1 MMSEMVYIVG
11 HKNPDTDSI
20 CSAITY
26 AHLKQLQ
33 GVNAIP
39 CRLGPLNEETKFV
52 LNQFGIENPLLLKDA
67 RCQLKDIE
75 MDIPTLVHEDCS
87 LKDAWD
93 NMLQMQNKVLCVVDD
108 IGALSGMASISD
120 LVKPRLMQEDEVESL
135 VAKATL
141 DTIAR
146 TIGGEVIVDSISY
159 KTNGKVF
166 VVTLSSEKQSGFEF
180 KDAICILSD
189 GEDKQRQLIDM
200 GTALIIITCNQ
211 WVSEDICAYAKEKG
225 CVIIKTSNDTMKVAK
240 TIQESIPVGT
250 LMARDL
256 VVYKDTEYVN
266 DVSKKITNTRYRSY
280 PVLGE
285 HGELVGTISRW
296 HLLNYQRKK
305 FILVDHSS
313 KVQAINFID
322 DAEIEEIIDHHHIG
336 NIETSRPIYFR
347 NQRCGCT
354 CTIVYQLYK
363 EAGVVPSREMAGLM
377 LSAILSDTLKFKS
390 ATTTQM
396 DIDTAYKLAE
406 LAGVDLDQYALDML
420 SASVALKDAT
430 PTQILNRDLKTYE
443 IGKYKIGIGQTNYR
457 NMEDIQRILPVFK
470 ENMTLER
477 RAKEYDL
484 LIMMFTHVMAEGTMF
499 VFSGKL
505 SHVMADIMKTSF
517 NDRSGYDPDIISRKQ
532 QLVPMLSQIL
542 KNM

>member
-1 MMSEMVYIVG
+1 MSEMVYIVG

-93 NMLQMQNKVLCVVDD
+93 NMLQLQNKVLCVVDD

-120 LVKPRLMQEDEVESL
+120 LVKPRLMQEDEVETL

-146 TIGGEVIVDSISY
+146 TIGGEVIVDSTNY

-180 KDAICILSD
+180 KGAICILSD

-200 GTALIIITCNQ
+200 GTALMIITCNQ
-211 WVSEDICAYAKEKG
+211 WVSEEICSYAKEKG

-256 VVYKDTEYVN
+256 VIYKDTEYVN

-390 ATTTQM
+390 ATTTQV

-443 IGKYKIGIGQTNYR
+443 IGKYKVGIGQTNYR
-457 NMEDIQRILPVFK
+457 NMEDIQSILPVFK

-505 SHVMADIMKTSF
+505 SHVMSNIMKTSF

>member
-146 TIGGEVIVDSISY
+146 TIGGEVIVDSASY

-211 WVSEDICAYAKEKG
+211 WVSEDICSYAKEKG

-250 LMARDL
+250 LMARNL

-390 ATTTQM
+390 ATTTQV

-505 SHVMADIMKTSF
+505 SHVMSNIMKTSF

>member
-1 MMSEMVYIVG
+1 MSEKIYVVG

-33 GVNAIP
+33 GVNAIA

-93 NMLQMQNKVLCVVDD
+93 NMFVMKNKVLCVVND
-108 IGALSGMASISD
+108 IGALSGMVSVSN
-120 LVKPRLMQEDEVESL
+120 LVKPRLMSDEEVEEL
-135 VAKATL
+135 MKLAKV

-146 TIGGEVIVDSISY
+146 TIDGEIIVENPDY
-159 KTNGKVF
+159 HCNGKVY
-166 VVTLSSEKQSGFEF
+166 VVTLSSEKQNSFEF

-189 GEDKQRQLIDM
+189 GEDKQRQLIEM
-200 GTALIIITCNQ
+200 GAAMMVITCNQ
-211 WVSEDICAYAKEKG
+211 WVSEEICDFAKEKG
-225 CVIIKTSNDTMKVAK
+225 CVIVKTSNDTMKVAK
-240 TIQESIPVGT
+240 TIQESFPIVT
-250 LMARDL
+250 LMTRDL
-256 VVYKDTEYVN
+256 VTYKETEYVD

-280 PVLGE
+280 PVLRE
-285 HGELVGTISRW
+285 TGELAGAISRW
-296 HLLNYQRKK
+296 HLLNYKKKK

-313 KVQAINFID
+313 KVQAINYID

-354 CTIVYQLYK
+354 CTIIYQLYK
-363 EAGVVPSREMAGLM
+363 EHGVVPSREMAGLM

-390 ATTTQM
+390 RTTTQL
-396 DIDTAYKLAE
+396 DIDTAHRLAE
-406 LAGVDLDQYALDML
+406 LAEVDLDQYAMDML

-457 NMEDIQRILPVFK
+457 NMEDIQSILPVFK

-505 SHVMADIMKTSF
+505 SHVMQDIMKTSF

-532 QLVPMLSQIL
+532 QLVPMLSEIL
-542 KNM
+542 KKM

>member
-33 GVNAIP
+33 GVNTIP

-146 TIGGEVIVDSISY
+146 TIGGEVIVDSASY

-200 GTALIIITCNQ
+200 GTALIIITCN
-211 WVSEDICAYAKEKG
+211 
-225 CVIIKTSNDTMKVAK
+225 
-240 TIQESIPVGT
+240 
-250 LMARDL
+250 
-256 VVYKDTEYVN
+256 
-266 DVSKKITNTRYRSY
+266 
-280 PVLGE
+280 
-285 HGELVGTISRW
+285 
-296 HLLNYQRKK
+296 
-305 FILVDHSS
+305 
-313 KVQAINFID
+313 
-322 DAEIEEIIDHHHIG
+322 
-336 NIETSRPIYFR
+336 
-347 NQRCGCT
+347 
-354 CTIVYQLYK
+354 
-363 EAGVVPSREMAGLM
+363 
-377 LSAILSDTLKFKS
+377 
-390 ATTTQM
+390 
-396 DIDTAYKLAE
+396 
-406 LAGVDLDQYALDML
+406 
-420 SASVALKDAT
+420 
-430 PTQILNRDLKTYE
+430 
-443 IGKYKIGIGQTNYR
+443 
-457 NMEDIQRILPVFK
+457 
-470 ENMTLER
+470 
-477 RAKEYDL
+477 
-484 LIMMFTHVMAEGTMF
+484 
-499 VFSGKL
+499 
-505 SHVMADIMKTSF
+505 
-517 NDRSGYDPDIISRKQ
+517 
-532 QLVPMLSQIL
+532 
-542 KNM
+542 

>member
-1 MMSEMVYIVG
+1 MMSEKIYVVG

-87 LKDAWD
+87 LKDSWD
-93 NMLQMQNKVLCVVDD
+93 NMFIMKNKVLCVVDD
-108 IGALSGMASISD
+108 IGALSGMVSVSN
-120 LVKPRLMQEDEVESL
+120 LVQPRLMSDDEVENL
-135 VAKATL
+135 MKLAKV

-146 TIGGEVIVDSISY
+146 TIDGEIIVDHPGFQS
-159 KTNGKVF
+159 NGKTY
-166 VVTLSSEKQSGFEF
+166 VVTLSSEKQNSFEF

-189 GEDKQRQLIDM
+189 GEEKQKQLIDM
-200 GTALIIITCNQ
+200 GTAMMVITCNQ
-211 WVSEDICAYAKEKG
+211 WVSEEVCQYAREKG
-225 CVIIKTSNDTMKVAK
+225 CVIIKTTNDTMKVAK
-240 TIQESIPVGT
+240 VIQESIPIGT
-250 LMARDL
+250 LMTRDL
-256 VVYKDTEYVN
+256 VTYKETEYV
-266 DVSKKITNTRYRSY
+266 DEVSKKITNTRYRSY
-280 PVLGE
+280 PVLRE
-285 HGELVGTISRW
+285 TGELAGAISRW
-296 HLLNYQRKK
+296 HLLNYKKKK

-313 KVQAINFID
+313 KVQAINYID

-354 CTIVYQLYK
+354 CTIIYQLYK
-363 EAGVVPSREMAGLM
+363 EHGVVPSREMAGLM

-396 DIDTAYKLAE
+396 DIDIAHKLAE
-406 LAGVDLDQYALDML
+406 LAGVDLDQYAMDML

-443 IGKYKIGIGQTNYR
+443 IGKFKVGIGQTNYR

-532 QLVPMLSQIL
+532 QLVPMLSEIL
-542 KNM
+542 KKM